1 MSQAL
6 VADTGGL
13 LRALANGRDG
23 KPAWP
28 EYASA
33 LTKASAVIVPPLI
46 LVEVD
51 YFLRDQRGAA
61 RKLIAEILDPATTYE
76 LEPILPEDL
85 ARAVQIEEKFADQ
98 NIGLVDG
105 TVAAIAERR
114 QVHRILTIDVAHFRV
129 LRVGNSFR
137 QALTIVP

>member
-1 MSQAL
+1 MNQAL

-23 KPAWP
+23 KPTWP
-28 EYASA
+28 KFATA
-33 LTKASAVIVPPLI
+33 LTQAAAVIVPPLI
-46 LVEVD
+46 LAEVD

-61 RKLIAEILDPATTYE
+61 RKLLAEILDPGTTYE

-85 ARAVQIEEKFADQ
+85 ARAIQIDEKFADQ
-98 NIGLVDG
+98 EIGLVDG

-114 QVHRILTIDVAHFRV
+114 RVYRVLTIDIAHFRSI
-129 LRVGNSFR
+129 RVGTNYR